1 MTCHNCEH
9 NATIERLRETC
20 AACRLSD
27 VATSGTVSLDA
38 MPANIADAGEI
49 GALPVAPGV
58 SAVSTFDPCEIDG
71 DADGADAA
79 RAAPSMSEETEAR
92 MLELLRTFAA
102 LSLAELTIVHGLLRG
117 WSFATM
123 GERYGASKAAIS
135 ARLKSATRRHP
146 WLAVVRATV
155 AKREWRERID
165 PGHTDTAKGDLQG
178 ARWVYHANTGRKTAF
193 LAGYSCPQKRTTKN
207 RKEPDGKPN

>member
-20 AACRLSD
+20 AKCRLSD
-27 VATSGTVSLDA
+27 VATRDTVSLDA
-38 MPANIADAGEI
+38 VPVNAAEAGEI

-58 SAVSTFDPCEIDG
+58 SAVSTFDPCKIDG

-79 RAAPSMSEETEAR
+79 RAVPSMSEETEAR
-92 MLELLRTFAA
+92 MLELLRTFAD

-123 GERYGASKAAIS
+123 AERYGASMAAIS

-155 AKREWRERID
+155 ARRKWRERND
-165 PGHTDTAKGDLQG
+165 PGHADTAKGDLQG
-178 ARWVYHANTGRKTAF
+178 AKWVYNANTKPKRKKAF
-193 LAGYSCPQKRTTKN
+193 PVGYLCPPAHRRNEQ
-207 RKEPDGKPN
+207 RKDGEK